1 MATFPFDFYIQSKVT
16 DVQRAAHFL
25 LELYQAGNRDV
36 LPHFQAIENAA
47 TLIKQHADYRNE
59 IELRFFQMTN
69 EINALHQQMQEE
81 RKKYQELL
89 NRIEI

>member
-1 MATFPFDFYIQSKVT
+1 MATFPFDFYMQSKVT

-25 LELYQAGNRDV
+25 LELYEAGNRDV
-36 LPHFQAIENAA
+36 LPYFQAIENAA
-47 TLIKQHADYRNE
+47 TLIKQHADYHNE

-69 EINALHQQMQEE
+69 EINALHHEIQQE

>member
-1 MATFPFDFYIQSKVT
+1 MATFPFDFYMHSKVT

-25 LELYQAGNRDV
+25 LELYEAGNREV

-59 IELRFFQMTN
+59 IELRFFQMSN
-69 EINALHQQMQEE
+69 EINALHYEIQQE

-89 NRIEI
+89 NRIDL